1 MNHRTEI
8 LPGVYLTAV
17 QSDKFKTGCF
27 SLNLLRPMK
36 KEEAAANAL
45 IPSVLLRGSETCP
58 DIASISAKLDELYG
72 ASVGTLVRKKGEVQ
86 LVGFY
91 CDYVQDEYV
100 DEPVFAPLMAFLAE
114 LLLNPRLE
122 NGAFPEAVV
131 DSEKLN
137 LENAM
142 LSRINDKRTYA
153 ASQLIRTMCAGQ
165 PYGIPR
171 IGEPEDLKN
180 ITAKSLYAH
189 YRDLLATSRVELFY
203 MGSLSPAA
211 VTKVL
216 QAALAEL
223 PRAEVFVPVGTT
235 PAPQARPVQEKTE
248 RLDVT
253 QGKLSLGFFTDIT
266 AKDPRYPALVLA
278 ATVFGGGA
286 TSKLFTNV
294 REKMS
299 LCYYASASFEKFKGV
314 LSVSSGVEFSKL
326 ETAKTEIL
334 RQMEACKAGDIT
346 DDELES
352 ARGYLVSDL
361 KIAMDSPGRLDDY
374 YMGQIL
380 LEQDGT
386 MQDLASA
393 IARVTK
399 QEAAEAIQALRLD
412 TIYALEGVTAGY
424 ERISRSSAS
433 TILKK
438 GSRTAFLS
446 ASWKSR
452 ALPSGT
458 RSSRQTTAQLTRSS
472 S

>member
-114 LLLNPRLE
+114 LLLNPQLE

-171 IGEPEDLKN
+171 IGEPENLKN

-203 MGSLSPAA
+203 MGSLSPEA

-334 RQMEACKAGDIT
+334 RQLEACKAGDIT

-361 KIAMDSPGRLDDY
+361 KSAMDSPGRLDDY

-386 MQDLASA
+386 MEDLASA

-399 QEAAEAIQALRLD
+399 QEAADAIQALRLD
-412 TIYALEGVTAGY
+412 TIYALEGVTA
-424 ERISRSSAS
+424 
-433 TILKK
+433 
-438 GSRTAFLS
+438 
-446 ASWKSR
+446 
-452 ALPSGT
+452 
-458 RSSRQTTAQLTRSS
+458 
-472 S
+472 

>member
-100 DEPVFAPLMAFLAE
+100 DEPVFAPVMAFLAE

-171 IGEPEDLKN
+171 IGEPDDLKN

-203 MGSLSPAA
+203 MGSLSPEA

-334 RQMEACKAGDIT
+334 RQLEACKAGDIT

-386 MQDLASA
+386 MEDLASA

-399 QEAAEAIQALRLD
+399 QEAADAIQALRLD
-412 TIYALEGVTAGY
+412 TIYALEGVTA
-424 ERISRSSAS
+424 
-433 TILKK
+433 
-438 GSRTAFLS
+438 
-446 ASWKSR
+446 
-452 ALPSGT
+452 
-458 RSSRQTTAQLTRSS
+458 
-472 S
+472 

>member
-100 DEPVFAPLMAFLAE
+100 DEPVFAPVMAFLAE
-114 LLLNPRLE
+114 LLLHPRLE

-334 RQMEACKAGDIT
+334 RQLEACKAGDIT
-346 DDELES
+346 DAELES

-399 QEAAEAIQALRLD
+399 QEAADAIQALRLD
-412 TIYALEGVTAGY
+412 TIYALEGVTA
-424 ERISRSSAS
+424 
-433 TILKK
+433 
-438 GSRTAFLS
+438 
-446 ASWKSR
+446 
-452 ALPSGT
+452 
-458 RSSRQTTAQLTRSS
+458 
-472 S
+472 

>member
-100 DEPVFAPLMAFLAE
+100 DEPVFAPVMAFLAE

-131 DSEKLN
+131 DREKLN

-216 QAALAEL
+216 QTVLAEL

-235 PAPQARPVQEKTE
+235 PAPAARPVQEKTE

-334 RQMEACKAGDIT
+334 RQLEACKAGDIT

-386 MQDLASA
+386 MEDLASA

-399 QEAAEAIQALRLD
+399 QEAADAIQALRLD
-412 TIYALEGVTAGY
+412 TIYALEGVTA
-424 ERISRSSAS
+424 
-433 TILKK
+433 
-438 GSRTAFLS
+438 
-446 ASWKSR
+446 
-452 ALPSGT
+452 
-458 RSSRQTTAQLTRSS
+458 
-472 S
+472 

>member
-45 IPSVLLRGSETCP
+45 IPSVLLRGSERCP

-72 ASVGTLVRKKGEVQ
+72 ASIGTLIRKKGEVQ

-100 DEPVFAPLMAFLAE
+100 DEPVFAPVMAFLAE

-189 YRDLLATSRVELFY
+189 YWDLLATSRVELFY
-203 MGSLSPAA
+203 MGSLSPEA

-216 QAALAEL
+216 QTVLADL
-223 PRAEVFVPVGTT
+223 PRAEAFVPVGTT
-235 PAPQARPVQEKTE
+235 PAPAARPVQEKTE

-334 RQMEACKAGDIT
+334 RQLEACKAGDIT

-386 MQDLASA
+386 MEDLASA

-399 QEAAEAIQALRLD
+399 QEAADAIQALRLD
-412 TIYALEGVTAGY
+412 TIYALEGVTA
-424 ERISRSSAS
+424 
-433 TILKK
+433 
-438 GSRTAFLS
+438 
-446 ASWKSR
+446 
-452 ALPSGT
+452 
-458 RSSRQTTAQLTRSS
+458 
-472 S
+472 

>member
-100 DEPVFAPLMAFLAE
+100 DEPVFAPVMAFLAE

-171 IGEPEDLKN
+171 IGEPDDLKN

-203 MGSLSPAA
+203 MGSLSPEA

-235 PAPQARPVQEKTE
+235 PAPAARPVQEKTE

-334 RQMEACKAGDIT
+334 RQLEACKAGDIT

-386 MQDLASA
+386 MEDLASA

-399 QEAAEAIQALRLD
+399 QEAADAIQALRLD
-412 TIYALEGVTAGY
+412 TIYALEGVTA
-424 ERISRSSAS
+424 
-433 TILKK
+433 
-438 GSRTAFLS
+438 
-446 ASWKSR
+446 
-452 ALPSGT
+452 
-458 RSSRQTTAQLTRSS
+458 
-472 S
+472 

>member
-100 DEPVFAPLMAFLAE
+100 DEPVFAPVMAFLAE
-114 LLLNPRLE
+114 LLLHPRLE

-171 IGEPEDLKN
+171 IGEPDDLTE

-189 YRDLLATSRVELFY
+189 YRNLLATSRVELFY
-203 MGSLSPAA
+203 MGSLSPEA
-211 VTKVL
+211 VAKVL
-216 QAALAEL
+216 QTVLADL
-223 PRAEVFVPVGTT
+223 PRAEAFVPVGTT
-235 PAPQARPVQEKTE
+235 PAPAARPLQEKTE

-386 MQDLASA
+386 MEDLASA

-412 TIYALEGVTAGY
+412 TIYALEGVTA
-424 ERISRSSAS
+424 
-433 TILKK
+433 
-438 GSRTAFLS
+438 
-446 ASWKSR
+446 
-452 ALPSGT
+452 
-458 RSSRQTTAQLTRSS
+458 
-472 S
+472 

>member
-100 DEPVFAPLMAFLAE
+100 DEPVFAPVMAFLAE

-171 IGEPEDLKN
+171 IGDPDDLTE

-203 MGSLSPAA
+203 MGSLSPEA
-211 VTKVL
+211 VAKVL
-216 QAALAEL
+216 QTVLAEL
-223 PRAEVFVPVGTT
+223 PRAEAFVPVGTT
-235 PAPQARPVQEKTE
+235 LAPAARPLQEKTE

-334 RQMEACKAGDIT
+334 RQLEACKAGDIT
-346 DDELES
+346 DAELES

-386 MQDLASA
+386 MEDLASA

-412 TIYALEGVTAGY
+412 TIYALEGVTA
-424 ERISRSSAS
+424 
-433 TILKK
+433 
-438 GSRTAFLS
+438 
-446 ASWKSR
+446 
-452 ALPSGT
+452 
-458 RSSRQTTAQLTRSS
+458 
-472 S
+472 

>member
-100 DEPVFAPLMAFLAE
+100 DEPVFAPVMAFLAE
-114 LLLNPRLE
+114 LLLNPWLE

-189 YRDLLATSRVELFY
+189 YWDLLATSRVELFY
-203 MGSLSPAA
+203 MGSLSPEA

-216 QAALAEL
+216 QTVLADL
-223 PRAEVFVPVGTT
+223 PRAEAFVPVGTT
-235 PAPQARPVQEKTE
+235 PAPAARPVQEKTE

-334 RQMEACKAGDIT
+334 RQLEACKAGDIT
-346 DDELES
+346 DAELES

-386 MQDLASA
+386 MEDLASA

-399 QEAAEAIQALRLD
+399 QEAADAIQALRLD
-412 TIYALEGVTAGY
+412 TIYALEGVTA
-424 ERISRSSAS
+424 
-433 TILKK
+433 
-438 GSRTAFLS
+438 
-446 ASWKSR
+446 
-452 ALPSGT
+452 
-458 RSSRQTTAQLTRSS
+458 
-472 S
+472 

>member
-1 MNHRTEI
+1 MKDMDKDDRMNHRTEI

-100 DEPVFAPLMAFLAE
+100 DEPVFAPVMAFLAE
-114 LLLNPRLE
+114 LLLHPRLE

-171 IGEPEDLKN
+171 IGEPDDLTE

-189 YRDLLATSRVELFY
+189 YRNLLATSRVELFY
-203 MGSLSPAA
+203 MGSLSPEA
-211 VTKVL
+211 VAKVL
-216 QAALAEL
+216 QTVLADL
-223 PRAEVFVPVGTT
+223 PRAEAFVPVGTT
-235 PAPQARPVQEKTE
+235 PAPAARPLQEKTE

-412 TIYALEGVTAGY
+412 TIYALEGVTA
-424 ERISRSSAS
+424 
-433 TILKK
+433 
-438 GSRTAFLS
+438 
-446 ASWKSR
+446 
-452 ALPSGT
+452 
-458 RSSRQTTAQLTRSS
+458 
-472 S
+472 

>member
-72 ASVGTLVRKKGEVQ
+72 ASIGTLVRKKGEVQ

-100 DEPVFAPLMAFLAE
+100 DEPVFAPVMAFLAE

-171 IGEPEDLKN
+171 IGDPDDLTE

-334 RQMEACKAGDIT
+334 RQLEACKAGDIT

-386 MQDLASA
+386 MADLASA

-399 QEAAEAIQALRLD
+399 QEAADAIQALRLD
-412 TIYALEGVTAGY
+412 TIYALEGVTA
-424 ERISRSSAS
+424 
-433 TILKK
+433 
-438 GSRTAFLS
+438 
-446 ASWKSR
+446 
-452 ALPSGT
+452 
-458 RSSRQTTAQLTRSS
+458 
-472 S
+472 

>member
-100 DEPVFAPLMAFLAE
+100 DEPVFAPVMAFLAE
-114 LLLNPRLE
+114 LLLHPRLE

-171 IGEPEDLKN
+171 IGEPDDLKN

-216 QAALAEL
+216 QTVLAEL

-235 PAPQARPVQEKTE
+235 PAPAARPVQEKTE

-334 RQMEACKAGDIT
+334 RQLEACKAGDIT

-386 MQDLASA
+386 MEDLASA
-393 IARVTK
+393 ITRVTK
-399 QEAAEAIQALRLD
+399 QEAADAIQALRLD
-412 TIYALEGVTAGY
+412 TIYALEGVTA
-424 ERISRSSAS
+424 
-433 TILKK
+433 
-438 GSRTAFLS
+438 
-446 ASWKSR
+446 
-452 ALPSGT
+452 
-458 RSSRQTTAQLTRSS
+458 
-472 S
+472 

>member
-100 DEPVFAPLMAFLAE
+100 DEPVFAPVMAFLAE
-114 LLLNPRLE
+114 LLLHPRLE

-203 MGSLSPAA
+203 MGSLSPEA

-334 RQMEACKAGDIT
+334 RQLEACKAGDIT

-386 MQDLASA
+386 MEDLASA

-412 TIYALEGVTAGY
+412 TIYALEGVTA
-424 ERISRSSAS
+424 
-433 TILKK
+433 
-438 GSRTAFLS
+438 
-446 ASWKSR
+446 
-452 ALPSGT
+452 
-458 RSSRQTTAQLTRSS
+458 
-472 S
+472 

>member
-72 ASVGTLVRKKGEVQ
+72 ASIGTLVRKKGEVQ

-100 DEPVFAPLMAFLAE
+100 DEPVFAPVMAFLAE

-131 DSEKLN
+131 GSEKLN

-203 MGSLSPAA
+203 MGSLSPEA

-216 QAALAEL
+216 QTVLAEL

-235 PAPQARPVQEKTE
+235 PAPAARPVQEKTE

-334 RQMEACKAGDIT
+334 RQLEACKAGDIT

-386 MQDLASA
+386 MEDLASA

-399 QEAAEAIQALRLD
+399 QEAADAIQALRLD
-412 TIYALEGVTAGY
+412 TIYALEGVTA
-424 ERISRSSAS
+424 
-433 TILKK
+433 
-438 GSRTAFLS
+438 
-446 ASWKSR
+446 
-452 ALPSGT
+452 
-458 RSSRQTTAQLTRSS
+458 
-472 S
+472 

>member
-100 DEPVFAPLMAFLAE
+100 DEPVFAPVMAFLAE

-171 IGEPEDLKN
+171 IGDPDDLTE

-216 QAALAEL
+216 QTVLAEL

-235 PAPQARPVQEKTE
+235 PAPAARPVQEKTE

-334 RQMEACKAGDIT
+334 RQLEACKAGDIT

-386 MQDLASA
+386 MEDLASA

-399 QEAAEAIQALRLD
+399 QEAADAIQALRLD
-412 TIYALEGVTAGY
+412 TIYALEGVTA
-424 ERISRSSAS
+424 
-433 TILKK
+433 
-438 GSRTAFLS
+438 
-446 ASWKSR
+446 
-452 ALPSGT
+452 
-458 RSSRQTTAQLTRSS
+458 
-472 S
+472 

>member
-100 DEPVFAPLMAFLAE
+100 DEPVFAPVMAFLAE

-171 IGEPEDLKN
+171 IGDPDDLTE

-203 MGSLSPAA
+203 MGSLSPEA
-211 VTKVL
+211 VAKVL
-216 QAALAEL
+216 QTALAEL

-235 PAPQARPVQEKTE
+235 PAPQARPLQEKTE

-334 RQMEACKAGDIT
+334 RQLEACKAGDIT

-386 MQDLASA
+386 MEDLASA

-399 QEAAEAIQALRLD
+399 QEAADAIQALRLD
-412 TIYALEGVTAGY
+412 TIYALEGVTA
-424 ERISRSSAS
+424 
-433 TILKK
+433 
-438 GSRTAFLS
+438 
-446 ASWKSR
+446 
-452 ALPSGT
+452 
-458 RSSRQTTAQLTRSS
+458 
-472 S
+472 

>member
-100 DEPVFAPLMAFLAE
+100 DEPVFAPVMAFLAE
-114 LLLNPRLE
+114 LLLNPQLE

-171 IGEPEDLKN
+171 IGEPENLKN

-203 MGSLSPAA
+203 MGSLSPEA

-334 RQMEACKAGDIT
+334 RQLEACKAGDIT

-386 MQDLASA
+386 MEDLASA

-399 QEAAEAIQALRLD
+399 QEAADAIQALRLD
-412 TIYALEGVTAGY
+412 TIYALEGVTA
-424 ERISRSSAS
+424 
-433 TILKK
+433 
-438 GSRTAFLS
+438 
-446 ASWKSR
+446 
-452 ALPSGT
+452 
-458 RSSRQTTAQLTRSS
+458 
-472 S
+472 

>member
-17 QSDKFKTGCF
+17 QSDKFKTGCI

-114 LLLNPRLE
+114 LLLNPQLE

-171 IGEPEDLKN
+171 IGEPENLKN

-203 MGSLSPAA
+203 MGSLSPEA

-334 RQMEACKAGDIT
+334 RQLEACKAGDIT

-386 MQDLASA
+386 MEDLASA

-399 QEAAEAIQALRLD
+399 QEAADAIQALRLD
-412 TIYALEGVTAGY
+412 TIYALEGVTA
-424 ERISRSSAS
+424 
-433 TILKK
+433 
-438 GSRTAFLS
+438 
-446 ASWKSR
+446 
-452 ALPSGT
+452 
-458 RSSRQTTAQLTRSS
+458 
-472 S
+472 

>member
-8 LPGVYLTAV
+8 RPGVYLTAV

-100 DEPVFAPLMAFLAE
+100 DEPVFAPVMAFLAE
-114 LLLNPRLE
+114 LLLHPRLE

-171 IGEPEDLKN
+171 IGEPDDLKN

-216 QAALAEL
+216 QTVLAEL

-235 PAPQARPVQEKTE
+235 PAPAARPVQEKTE

-326 ETAKTEIL
+326 ETAKTESL
-334 RQMEACKAGDIT
+334 RQLEACKAGDIT

-386 MQDLASA
+386 MEDLASA

-399 QEAAEAIQALRLD
+399 QEAADAIQALRLD
-412 TIYALEGVTAGY
+412 TIYALEGVTA
-424 ERISRSSAS
+424 
-433 TILKK
+433 
-438 GSRTAFLS
+438 
-446 ASWKSR
+446 
-452 ALPSGT
+452 
-458 RSSRQTTAQLTRSS
+458 
-472 S
+472 

>member
-100 DEPVFAPLMAFLAE
+100 DEPVFAPVMAFLAE
-114 LLLNPRLE
+114 LLLHPRLE

-203 MGSLSPAA
+203 MGSLSPEA

-334 RQMEACKAGDIT
+334 RQLEACKAGDIT

-399 QEAAEAIQALRLD
+399 QEAADAIQALRLD
-412 TIYALEGVTAGY
+412 TIYALEGVTA
-424 ERISRSSAS
+424 
-433 TILKK
+433 
-438 GSRTAFLS
+438 
-446 ASWKSR
+446 
-452 ALPSGT
+452 
-458 RSSRQTTAQLTRSS
+458 
-472 S
+472 

>member
-203 MGSLSPAA
+203 MGSLSPEA

-334 RQMEACKAGDIT
+334 RQLEACKAGDIT

-374 YMGQIL
+374 YIGQIL

-386 MQDLASA
+386 MEDLASA

-412 TIYALEGVTAGY
+412 TIYALEGVTA
-424 ERISRSSAS
+424 
-433 TILKK
+433 
-438 GSRTAFLS
+438 
-446 ASWKSR
+446 
-452 ALPSGT
+452 
-458 RSSRQTTAQLTRSS
+458 
-472 S
+472 

>member
-8 LPGVYLTAV
+8 LPGVYRTAV

-203 MGSLSPAA
+203 MGSLSPEA

-412 TIYALEGVTAGY
+412 TIYALEGVTA
-424 ERISRSSAS
+424 
-433 TILKK
+433 
-438 GSRTAFLS
+438 
-446 ASWKSR
+446 
-452 ALPSGT
+452 
-458 RSSRQTTAQLTRSS
+458 
-472 S
+472 

>member
-72 ASVGTLVRKKGEVQ
+72 ASIGTLVRKKGEVQ

-100 DEPVFAPLMAFLAE
+100 DEPVFAPVMAFLAE

-171 IGEPEDLKN
+171 IGEPDDLKN

-203 MGSLSPAA
+203 MGSLSPEA

-216 QAALAEL
+216 QTVLAEL

-235 PAPQARPVQEKTE
+235 PAPAARPVQEKTE

-334 RQMEACKAGDIT
+334 RQLEACKAGDIT

-386 MQDLASA
+386 MEDLASA

-399 QEAAEAIQALRLD
+399 QEAADAIQALRLD
-412 TIYALEGVTAGY
+412 TIYALEGVTA
-424 ERISRSSAS
+424 
-433 TILKK
+433 
-438 GSRTAFLS
+438 
-446 ASWKSR
+446 
-452 ALPSGT
+452 
-458 RSSRQTTAQLTRSS
+458 
-472 S
+472 

>member
-72 ASVGTLVRKKGEVQ
+72 ASIGTLIRKKGEVQ

-100 DEPVFAPLMAFLAE
+100 DEPVFAPVMAFLAE

-189 YRDLLATSRVELFY
+189 YWDLLATSRVELFY
-203 MGSLSPAA
+203 MGSLSPEA

-334 RQMEACKAGDIT
+334 RQLEACKAGDIT

-386 MQDLASA
+386 MEDLASA

-399 QEAAEAIQALRLD
+399 QEAADAIQALRLD
-412 TIYALEGVTAGY
+412 TIYALEGVTA
-424 ERISRSSAS
+424 
-433 TILKK
+433 
-438 GSRTAFLS
+438 
-446 ASWKSR
+446 
-452 ALPSGT
+452 
-458 RSSRQTTAQLTRSS
+458 
-472 S
+472 

>member
-45 IPSVLLRGSETCP
+45 IPSVLLRGSERCP

-203 MGSLSPAA
+203 MGSLSPEA

-334 RQMEACKAGDIT
+334 RQLEACKAGDIT

-386 MQDLASA
+386 MEDLASA

-399 QEAAEAIQALRLD
+399 QEAADAIQALRLD
-412 TIYALEGVTAGY
+412 TIYALEGVTA
-424 ERISRSSAS
+424 
-433 TILKK
+433 
-438 GSRTAFLS
+438 
-446 ASWKSR
+446 
-452 ALPSGT
+452 
-458 RSSRQTTAQLTRSS
+458 
-472 S
+472 

>member
-171 IGEPEDLKN
+171 IGEPDDLKN

-216 QAALAEL
+216 QTVLAEL

-235 PAPQARPVQEKTE
+235 PAPAARPVQEKTE

-334 RQMEACKAGDIT
+334 RQLEACKAGDIT

-386 MQDLASA
+386 MEDLASA

-399 QEAAEAIQALRLD
+399 QEAADAIQALRLD
-412 TIYALEGVTAGY
+412 TIYALEGVTA
-424 ERISRSSAS
+424 
-433 TILKK
+433 
-438 GSRTAFLS
+438 
-446 ASWKSR
+446 
-452 ALPSGT
+452 
-458 RSSRQTTAQLTRSS
+458 
-472 S
+472 

>member
-45 IPSVLLRGSETCP
+45 IPSVLLRGSERCP

-100 DEPVFAPLMAFLAE
+100 DEPVFAPVMAFLAE

-171 IGEPEDLKN
+171 IGEPDDLTE

-203 MGSLSPAA
+203 MGSLSPEA

-235 PAPQARPVQEKTE
+235 PAPAARPVQEKTE

-334 RQMEACKAGDIT
+334 RQLEACKAGDIT

-386 MQDLASA
+386 MEDLASA

-399 QEAAEAIQALRLD
+399 QEAADAIQALRLD
-412 TIYALEGVTAGY
+412 TIYALEGVTA
-424 ERISRSSAS
+424 
-433 TILKK
+433 
-438 GSRTAFLS
+438 
-446 ASWKSR
+446 
-452 ALPSGT
+452 
-458 RSSRQTTAQLTRSS
+458 
-472 S
+472 

>member
-100 DEPVFAPLMAFLAE
+100 DEPVFAPVMAFLAE

-171 IGEPEDLKN
+171 IGEPDDLKN

-216 QAALAEL
+216 QTVLAEL

-235 PAPQARPVQEKTE
+235 PAPAARPVQEKTE

-334 RQMEACKAGDIT
+334 RQLEACKAGDIT

-380 LEQDGT
+380 LERDGT
-386 MQDLASA
+386 MADLASA

-399 QEAAEAIQALRLD
+399 QEAADAIQALRLD
-412 TIYALEGVTAGY
+412 TIYALEGVTA
-424 ERISRSSAS
+424 
-433 TILKK
+433 
-438 GSRTAFLS
+438 
-446 ASWKSR
+446 
-452 ALPSGT
+452 
-458 RSSRQTTAQLTRSS
+458 
-472 S
+472 

>member
-334 RQMEACKAGDIT
+334 RQLEACKAGDIT

-386 MQDLASA
+386 MEDLASA

-399 QEAAEAIQALRLD
+399 QEAADAIQALRLD
-412 TIYALEGVTAGY
+412 TIYALEGVTA
-424 ERISRSSAS
+424 
-433 TILKK
+433 
-438 GSRTAFLS
+438 
-446 ASWKSR
+446 
-452 ALPSGT
+452 
-458 RSSRQTTAQLTRSS
+458 
-472 S
+472 

>member
-100 DEPVFAPLMAFLAE
+100 DEPVFAPVMAFLAE
-114 LLLNPRLE
+114 LLLHPRLE

-171 IGEPEDLKN
+171 IGEPDDLKN

-216 QAALAEL
+216 QTVLAEL

-235 PAPQARPVQEKTE
+235 PAPAARPVQEKTE

-334 RQMEACKAGDIT
+334 RQLEACKAGDIT

-361 KIAMDSPGRLDDY
+361 KIAMDNPGRLDDY

-386 MQDLASA
+386 MEDLASA

-399 QEAAEAIQALRLD
+399 QEAADAIQALRLD
-412 TIYALEGVTAGY
+412 TIYALEGVTA
-424 ERISRSSAS
+424 
-433 TILKK
+433 
-438 GSRTAFLS
+438 
-446 ASWKSR
+446 
-452 ALPSGT
+452 
-458 RSSRQTTAQLTRSS
+458 
-472 S
+472 

>member
-45 IPSVLLRGSETCP
+45 IPSVLLRGSESCP

-100 DEPVFAPLMAFLAE
+100 DEPVFAPVMAFLAE

-171 IGEPEDLKN
+171 IGDPDDLTE

-216 QAALAEL
+216 QTVLAEL

-235 PAPQARPVQEKTE
+235 PAPAARPVQEKTE

-334 RQMEACKAGDIT
+334 RQLEACKAGDIT

-386 MQDLASA
+386 MEDLASA

-399 QEAAEAIQALRLD
+399 QEAADAIQALRLD
-412 TIYALEGVTAGY
+412 TIYALEGVTA
-424 ERISRSSAS
+424 
-433 TILKK
+433 
-438 GSRTAFLS
+438 
-446 ASWKSR
+446 
-452 ALPSGT
+452 
-458 RSSRQTTAQLTRSS
+458 
-472 S
+472 

>member
-100 DEPVFAPLMAFLAE
+100 DEPVFAPVMAFLAE
-114 LLLNPRLE
+114 LLLHPRLE

-171 IGEPEDLKN
+171 IGEPDDLKN

-216 QAALAEL
+216 QTVLAEL
-223 PRAEVFVPVGTT
+223 PRAEVFVPVGTM
-235 PAPQARPVQEKTE
+235 PAPAARPVQEKTE

-266 AKDPRYPALVLA
+266 ANDPRYPALVLA

-334 RQMEACKAGDIT
+334 RQLEACKAGDIT

-386 MQDLASA
+386 MEDLASA

-399 QEAAEAIQALRLD
+399 QEAADAIQALRLD
-412 TIYALEGVTAGY
+412 TIYALEGVTA
-424 ERISRSSAS
+424 
-433 TILKK
+433 
-438 GSRTAFLS
+438 
-446 ASWKSR
+446 
-452 ALPSGT
+452 
-458 RSSRQTTAQLTRSS
+458 
-472 S
+472 

>member
-45 IPSVLLRGSETCP
+45 IPSVLLRGSERCP

-100 DEPVFAPLMAFLAE
+100 DEPVFAPVMAFLAE

-189 YRDLLATSRVELFY
+189 YWDLLATSRVELFY
-203 MGSLSPAA
+203 MGSLSPEA

-235 PAPQARPVQEKTE
+235 PAPAARPVQEKTE

-334 RQMEACKAGDIT
+334 RQLEACKAGDIT

-386 MQDLASA
+386 MEDLASA

-399 QEAAEAIQALRLD
+399 QEAADAIQALRLD
-412 TIYALEGVTAGY
+412 TIYALEGVTA
-424 ERISRSSAS
+424 
-433 TILKK
+433 
-438 GSRTAFLS
+438 
-446 ASWKSR
+446 
-452 ALPSGT
+452 
-458 RSSRQTTAQLTRSS
+458 
-472 S
+472 

>member
-100 DEPVFAPLMAFLAE
+100 DEPVFAPVMAFLAE
-114 LLLNPRLE
+114 LLLHPRLE

-171 IGEPEDLKN
+171 IGEPDDLKN

-216 QAALAEL
+216 QTVLAEL

-235 PAPQARPVQEKTE
+235 PAPAARPVQEKTE

-399 QEAAEAIQALRLD
+399 QEAADAIQALRLD
-412 TIYALEGVTAGY
+412 TIYALEGVTA
-424 ERISRSSAS
+424 
-433 TILKK
+433 
-438 GSRTAFLS
+438 
-446 ASWKSR
+446 
-452 ALPSGT
+452 
-458 RSSRQTTAQLTRSS
+458 
-472 S
+472 